1 MIKKILNNM
10 DMKMLEEGN
19 ILIQEHFIKVKGNH
33 NILPMKHLSFFKYS
47 FSSLNF
53 LLFS

>member
-19 ILIQEHFIKVKGNH
+19 ILIQEHFTKDNAKLVYHRLG
-33 NILPMKHLSFFKYS
+33 
-47 FSSLNF
+47 
-53 LLFS
+53 